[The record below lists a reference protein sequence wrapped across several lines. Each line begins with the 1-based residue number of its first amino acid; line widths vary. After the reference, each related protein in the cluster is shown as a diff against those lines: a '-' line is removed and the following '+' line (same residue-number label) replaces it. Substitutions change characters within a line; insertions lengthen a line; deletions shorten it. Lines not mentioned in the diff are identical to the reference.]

1 MSEFDRFTR
10 RRLLTLAGV
19 VIASPLLAALPRFA
33 GADEHSAHSGHSP
46 QVANEPADTGEFI
59 KLPQPRALKLAVNL
73 NAVCLA
79 PVVIAHGQGFFK
91 QHNLDVELVNFGN
104 STEVLLEAI
113 ATGKA
118 DAGVGMALRWLK
130 ALEQGFDVKLTAG
143 THGGCLRLLSAANGS
158 IQRLEDL
165 KGKTI
170 GVTDMASPDRNF
182 FSILLKKH
190 GVDPVRD
197 VDWRLYPADLLGTAL
212 ERGEV
217 QAVSG
222 SDPFMYRLIA
232 GGKAQELAT
241 NLVEEYANLS
251 CCVVGV
257 TGQLVR
263 EDKRVVAALTQAILE
278 AHDYAAQHPEA
289 VAEGFQAYALN
300 TSVEEVVAILHD
312 HTHAHHA
319 VGAALTTEISTYVT
333 DLQGVEV
340 ISPSTDAQA
349 FAREITADVFS

>member
-1 MSEFDRFTR
+1 MAVFDRLTR
-10 RRLLTLAGV
+10 RHLLGLASV
-19 VIASPLLAALPRFA
+19 ALASPLLMALPRPSWA
-33 GADEHSAHSGHSP
+33 TDEHAGHA
-46 QVANEPADTGEFI
+46 VDTGAEPTGTGEFI
-59 KLPQPRALKLAVNL
+59 RLDTPRALKLAVNL

-91 QHNLDVELVNFGN
+91 KHNLDVELVNFGN

-143 THGGCLRLLSAANGS
+143 THGGCLRLLSAVNGNVHK
-158 IQRLEDL
+158 LEDL

-190 GVDPVRD
+190 GIDPVRD
-197 VDWRLYPADLLGTAL
+197 VEWRLYPADLLGTAL

-222 SDPFMYRLIA
+222 SDPFMYRLIKT
-232 GGKAQELAT
+232 GKAQELST

-257 TGQLVR
+257 TGKLVR
-263 EDKRVVAALTQAILE
+263 EEKRVAAALTQAILE
-278 AHDYAAQHPEA
+278 AHDYSVKNPQA
-289 VAEGFQAYALN
+289 VAKGFQAYALN
-300 TSVEEVVAILHD
+300 TSVEEVEAILHD
-312 HTHAHHA
+312 HTHGHHA
-319 VGAALTTEISTYVT
+319 VGALLTKEIITYVT
-333 DLQGVEV
+333 DLQTVEV
-340 ISPSTDAQA
+340 IRPSTHAGE
-349 FAREITADVFS
+349 FAKEITADVFS

>member
-1 MSEFDRFTR
+1 MDDFDRITR
-10 RRLLTLAGV
+10 RRLLGMAGITLA
-19 VIASPLLAALPRFA
+19 SLSLPRLGFA
-33 GADEHSAHSGHSP
+33 ADEHAGHNTTPEPSG
-46 QVANEPADTGEFI
+46 TGDFI
-59 KLPQPRALKLAVNL
+59 RLDAPRKLKLAVNL

-79 PVVIAHGQGFFK
+79 PVVIAHGQGFFTK
-91 QHNLDVELVNFGN
+91 HNLDVELVNFGN

-143 THGGCLRLLSAANGS
+143 THGGCLRLLSAVNGS
-158 IQRLEDL
+158 VTQLEDL
-165 KGKTI
+165 KGKAI

-197 VDWRLYPADLLGTAL
+197 VEWRLYPADLLGTAL

-222 SDPFMYRLIA
+222 SDPFMYRLIKSGVA
-232 GGKAQELAT
+232 RELST

-257 TGQLVR
+257 TGKLVR

-278 AHDYAAQHPEA
+278 AHDYSVQHPEE
-289 VAEGFQAYALN
+289 VAKGFQAHALN
-300 TSVEEVVAILHD
+300 TSVEEVQAILHD
-312 HTHAHHA
+312 HTHGHPA
-319 VGAALTTEISTYVT
+319 VGAALTTEITTYVT
-333 DLQGVEV
+333 DLKTVEV
-340 ISPSTDAQA
+340 ISKGTDPVE
-349 FAREITADVFS
+349 FAKEITADVFS